1 MFPALG
7 RALLKNFISLDKI
20 FFMKLPLLDYTSELF
35 KKTNFDNVL
44 LIAIQHILETN
55 LVMFEY
61 LFAKGLKPQ
70 NVFLLGKCYSTNK
83 EILEKFQKKGVYVHD
98 GSLKFNSH
106 LSFDS
111 QFESEIKDFY
121 KTIVKKVNFAD
132 YEKVLI
138 VDDGAMLLY
147 SENPLIESFSNFIG
161 IEQTSSGYN
170 KIKKIKLKF
179 PVINVAR
186 SDAKLVHESPFIAE
200 KVIENIYIAVEK
212 LKLKPQRA
220 LVVGAGS
227 IGRAIHNSLKNKIET
242 HIYDVRRLLSEF
254 GQAELDNIICDFDL
268 IIGASGSE
276 ILNDRICKKLKK
288 YTILA
293 SASLS
298 DREFSAVNLRK
309 QVPKIENC
317 HEDVFV
323 NNVWLLNCGFPVD
336 FDGKKNIVSPP
347 KIQLTRALMFS
358 AMCLAMEREYP
369 SKKLIELDPKI
380 QKQLIERFCE
390 IKQAWN

>member
-1 MFPALG
+1 
-7 RALLKNFISLDKI
+7 
-20 FFMKLPLLDYTSELF
+20 MKLPLLDYTSELF
-35 KKTNFDNVL
+35 KRTNFDNVL
-44 LIAIQHILETN
+44 LIAIQHLLETN
-55 LVMFEY
+55 LAMFEY

-83 EILEKFQKKGVYVHD
+83 EILEKFKKRGVYIHA

-111 QFESEIKDFY
+111 QFESEIKDFC
-121 KTIVKKVNFAD
+121 KTIVKRVNFAD
-132 YEKVLI
+132 YEKVI
-138 VDDGAMLLY
+138 CIDDGAMLICGG
-147 SENPLIESFSNFIG
+147 NPAIKSFSNFIG
-161 IEQTSSGYN
+161 IEQTSSGYS

-186 SDAKLVHESPFIAE
+186 SDAKLVYESPFIAE
-200 KVIENIYIAVEK
+200 KVIENIFIKVEK
-212 LKLKPQRA
+212 LNLKPQKA

-227 IGRAIHNSLKNKIET
+227 IGKAIFNSLKNKLET

-254 GQAELDNIICDFDL
+254 GQAELDKIICGLDL
-268 IIGASGSE
+268 IIGASGNE
-276 ILNDRICKKLKK
+276 IISDKICKKLKK
-288 YTILA
+288 NTILA
-293 SASLS
+293 SASSS

-336 FDGKKNIVSPP
+336 FDGKKNIVLPQ

-358 AMCLAMEREYP
+358 AMCLAMEKEYS

-380 QKQLIERFCE
+380 QKQLIEKFCE
-390 IKQAWN
+390 IKQTWN